1 MEVRMI
7 SANISP
13 EFEQFVFDAVAA
25 GKYRSAEEVV
35 ADGLRL
41 LREREIDA
49 LRKEIDVGL
58 EQIERGEVIDIDD
71 EVAHAALLEDIKA
84 RGRQRLGAGPSPR

>member
-1 MEVRMI
+1 MI
-7 SANISP
+7 SANISS
-13 EFEQFVFDAVAA
+13 EFEQFVCDEVAA

-35 ADGLRL
+35 SEGLRL
-41 LREREIDA
+41 LRDREIDA

-71 EVAHAALLEDIKA
+71 EQAHAALLEDIKA
-84 RGRQRLGAGPSPR
+84 RGRERFAAGQSPR